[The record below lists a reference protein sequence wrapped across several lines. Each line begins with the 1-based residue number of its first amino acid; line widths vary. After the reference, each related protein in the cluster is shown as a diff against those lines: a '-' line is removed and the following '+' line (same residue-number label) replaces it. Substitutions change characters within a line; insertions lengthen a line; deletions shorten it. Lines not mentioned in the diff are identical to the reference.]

1 MTIKCNFCGHETID
15 DGRIMHGHMMNN
27 HQKEY
32 KEVDCDLEKVTTG
45 YKRKPKKEYLEIR
58 KKKKKEL
65 PLIELRPINLRLLN
79 KSKQIELDAYNE
91 GYRYI
96 DPDTMI
102 AYTLEEVKEEGWL

>member
-1 MTIKCNFCGHETID
+1 MTIKCKFCGHETID

-32 KEVDCDLEKVTTG
+32 KDANCDLEKVTTG
-45 YKRKPKKEYLEIR
+45 YKRKTPKEYVEIKQKKR
-58 KKKKKEL
+58 KEI
-65 PLIELRPINLRLLN
+65 PLIEERPINLRLLN
-79 KSKQIELDAYNE
+79 KRSPVELDAYNE

-96 DPDTMI
+96 DSDTMI